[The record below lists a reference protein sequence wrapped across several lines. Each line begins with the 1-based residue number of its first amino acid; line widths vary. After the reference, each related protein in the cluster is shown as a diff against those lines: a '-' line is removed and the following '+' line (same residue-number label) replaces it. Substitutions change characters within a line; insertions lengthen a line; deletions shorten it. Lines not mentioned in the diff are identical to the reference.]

1 MIPAEQWPARSSYD
15 AIRVPLYLYWE
26 NKNAQELNV
35 WRGWYSKYPEYSTP
49 AWVNVATGE
58 TASYNMSSGLKP
70 VRDLVMGKPIM
81 EPNLATSEDYYNASL
96 NLLAYLAYKE
106 QN

>member
-1 MIPAEQWPARSSYD
+1 
-15 AIRVPLYLYWE
+15 
-26 NKNAQELNV
+26 
-35 WRGWYSKYPEYSTP
+35 
-49 AWVNVATGE
+49 
-58 TASYNMSSGLKP
+58 MSSGLKA

-81 EPNLATSEDYYNASL
+81 EPNLASSEDYYNASL